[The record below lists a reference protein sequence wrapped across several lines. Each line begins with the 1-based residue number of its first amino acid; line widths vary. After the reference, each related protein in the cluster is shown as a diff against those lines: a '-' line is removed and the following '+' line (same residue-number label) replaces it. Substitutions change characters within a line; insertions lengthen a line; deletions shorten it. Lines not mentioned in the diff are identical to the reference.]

1 MLYDCP
7 IGTYPRVYYRVYI
20 TCQSIDNYWVP
31 ISCTYHN
38 TTVKMGVRTVQQ
50 GCCCWRLRCGR
61 RRRRRRPRRLAAA
74 GPPGPPRAA
83 AAGGGG
89 RGCPRP
95 RSPLGT
101 ASSCL
106 LPASVAHPQT
116 LCGLG
121 ATAHA
126 AAARTVANAQHC
138 RSRCCLR
145 GLCLRGLRLR
155 VAEPSRQPVEH
166 AKA

>member
-1 MLYDCP
+1 MLYACP

-61 RRRRRRPRRLAAA
+61 RRRRRPRL
-74 GPPGPPRAA
+74 GWLPPGPPRA
-83 AAGGGG
+83 GGG
-89 RGCPRP
+89 RRRGGGRLPAA
-95 RSPLGT
+95 SIAAAGT

>member
-61 RRRRRRPRRLAAA
+61 RRRRRPRLGCRRGRGRRPPAGAA
-74 GPPGPPRAA
+74 
-83 AAGGGG
+83 
-89 RGCPRP
+89 GCPRP